1 MKKLKYIIFS
11 ALAGLLLLNSC
22 EPFDL
27 AAEDLTLSFD
37 VSIFDGYVNV
47 IYYDAANGTP
57 IGLEEDPNIQV
68 RIICDHENVIMNPDA
83 EYQSD
88 YDLKQ
93 GFFSFALNP
102 YGVQPS
108 VDNPISITIET
119 IAPGYVDSYKTY
131 TLTDAITYNF
141 DINLINS
148 EAPPDGVN
156 IEDNEDVGETSDD
169 GEIQEDIVL
178 ETEDDDVKVTIE
190 SGTVLTDDEGTPLQ
204 GKVSVEITS
213 IDVEDEEG
221 LKNLPGLN
229 QPLITEDGTE
239 STLAQPLAY
248 TKISISDESGR
259 KASSVKGKDLVIMSS
274 FPAGIIHP
282 TSGQELQVGDEVPSY
297 GFNTESSTWVYMGA
311 DPIVDIDGSLFLV
324 KTFKST
330 KAALA
335 ISSVTGNI
343 SDITYSF
350 DEEAPVNLSILFKVP
365 ASILPTKVTIGVT
378 DASGVSIDLPS
389 HEILINKEE
398 TTIRFNNLATSA
410 SFNVVISFNQYPN
423 LFISGTAN
431 TSGDLAE
438 VTLDASGLS
447 FDTGGGGEINTN
459 FMIDFKFTCTA
470 TSGQRV
476 NQEGNGVSFTLTFR
490 EVGTSTVTILQVQN
504 GTFEIDFDPASDD
517 APNLEARIFRGDFV
531 YPTGG
536 EWEPIIKENFSPIGT
551 EGTHFLYHHQP
562 SDSPTRTKEQKCDDF
577 ISIFGL

>member
-1 MKKLKYIIFS
+1 MKKLKYILIS
-11 ALAGLLLLNSC
+11 GLAGLILLSSC

-27 AAEDLTLSFD
+27 VQEDLTLSFD

-47 IYYDAANGTP
+47 VYYDAANGVP
-57 IGLEEDPNIQV
+57 LGVEGDLDIQV
-68 RIICDHENVIMNPDA
+68 KITCNHENVIMNPDA

-108 VDNPISITIET
+108 VDSPITITIET
-119 IAPGYVDSYKTY
+119 IAPGYVDHYKTI
-131 TLTDAITYNF
+131 TLSEAITYNL

-148 EAPPDGVN
+148 EAPPDGVK
-156 IEDNEDVGETSDD
+156 IEENEDVGETSDN
-169 GEIQEDIVL
+169 GEIQEDIII
-178 ETEDDDVKVTIE
+178 ETEEDDVQVTIE
-190 SGTVLTDDEGTPLQ
+190 SGAILTDDEGTPLQ

-213 IDVEDEEG
+213 VDVEDEEG

-239 STLAQPLAY
+239 STLAKPLAY

-259 KASSVKGKDLVIMSS
+259 KASSVRGKDLIIKSS

-282 TSGQELQVGDEVPSY
+282 ATGQEIKVGDEVPSY
-297 GFNTESSTWVYMGA
+297 GFNTETSNWIYMGA
-311 DPIVDIDGSLFLV
+311 DPVVDEDGTLFLV
-324 KTFKST
+324 KTFKSM
-330 KAALA
+330 KASLA
-335 ISSVTGNI
+335 SNSETGNI

-350 DEEAPVNLSILFKVP
+350 DEEAPVNLGILFKVP
-365 ASILPTKVTIGVT
+365 SSILPTKITLAIT
-378 DASGVSIDLPS
+378 DADGGAISLPS
-389 HEILINKEE
+389 HEMLINKEE

-410 SFNVVISFNQYPN
+410 SFNVVISFNQYPDLSVN
-423 LFISGTAN
+423 GTAV

-438 VTLDASGLS
+438 VTLDATGMS
-447 FDTGGGGEINTN
+447 FDSGGGGVPSSFI
-459 FMIDFKFTCTA
+459 IDFKFSCSGTE
-470 TSGQRV
+470 GQRV
-476 NQEGNGVSFTLTFR
+476 NQQGNGVSFTLTFR
-490 EVGTSTVTILQVQN
+490 EVGTSTVKILQVEN
-504 GTFEIDFDPASDD
+504 GTFEVDFNPVSST
-517 APNLEARIFRGDFV
+517 APTFEARIYRGDFV

-536 EWEPIIKENFSPIGT
+536 EWEPIIKSNFSAIG
-551 EGTHFLYHHQP
+551 EGGVHFLYHHQP